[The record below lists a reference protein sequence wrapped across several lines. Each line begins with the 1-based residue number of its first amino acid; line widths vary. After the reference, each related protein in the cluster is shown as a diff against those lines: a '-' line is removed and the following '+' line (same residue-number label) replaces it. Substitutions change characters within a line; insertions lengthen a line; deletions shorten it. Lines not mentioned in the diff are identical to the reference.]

1 MKPLRYERG
10 RLEILDQ
17 TLLPA
22 SETWI
27 GITGAEA
34 MAEAIGALRVRG
46 APAIGIAAALA
57 LAVEARGDANAAGAA
72 SGPETRRT
80 DAGAL
85 ARVERAA
92 ALLRASRPTA
102 VNLAWACERILAVA
116 RAAWEGVGSG
126 TRAWSDRV
134 EAEALAIWRED
145 LEASAA
151 MARHGASLFPRA
163 TRFLTHCNTGGLA
176 TGGGGTALGV
186 LLELHRI
193 REGGIQVWATET
205 RPLLQGARLTAWEL
219 QRAGVETRLVADGA
233 AAYTIERRG
242 IEGVL
247 VGADRIARN
256 GDVANKIGTYSL
268 ALAACAAGVPFVV
281 VAPASTLDPATPT
294 GADIRIEER
303 DASELTA
310 FAGVP
315 TAPAGVRA
323 ENPAFDITPHEL
335 VTAFVTEFGSNRT
348 AGELFQRFQ
357 EPGE

>member
-1 MKPLRYERG
+1 MKPLRYDRG

-17 TLLPA
+17 TLLPG
-22 SETWI
+22 SETWLEI
-27 GITGAEA
+27 AGAEA
-34 MAEAIGALRVRG
+34 MAEAIGSLRVRG

-57 LAVEARGDANAAGAA
+57 LAVEARGASGAAGGREAGGG
-72 SGPETRRT
+72 GP
-80 DAGAL
+80 

-102 VNLAWACERILAVA
+102 VNLAWACERILAAA
-116 RAAWEGVGSG
+116 RLAPADEASGSPAWAG
-126 TRAWSDRV
+126 RI

-186 LLELHRI
+186 LLELQRR

-219 QRAGVETRLVADGA
+219 CRAGVETRLVADGA

-268 ALAACAAGVPFVV
+268 ALAARAADIPFVV
-281 VAPASTLDPATPT
+281 VAPASTLDPGTAT
-294 GADIRIEER
+294 GAEIRVEER
-303 DASELTA
+303 DSSEVTA
-310 FAGVP
+310 FAGIRTTP
-315 TAPAGVRA
+315 EGVLA

-335 VTAFVTEFGSNRT
+335 VTAVVTEFGSNRT
-348 AGELFQRFQ
+348 PGELFQRFDW
-357 EPGE
+357 PG